1 MMIPMTLRFAHCALG
16 TLAAAFILSGCG
28 WSQVGIQSPAGGRTN
43 NNSTAYGA
51 GKIKYVVVLIQE
63 NRTVDNLFNG
73 LPGADTVKFGL
84 GSKGAQIR
92 LQPEP
97 LAAHFGL
104 RHNHA
109 AFLTE
114 WNNGGMNGF
123 DELAGHCSVAP
134 RCPPNSLLV
143 FGYVPHDE
151 VRPYFDMAERY
162 TFADRMFESSQG
174 PSFPAHQYLVSG
186 TSTNHNGSPLKA
198 AENATKHAGGCDSP
212 RRTTVPLIDA
222 KGEVRKKVFPCFE
235 RTSIFTLLDDTS
247 VSWRYYQEQPL
258 AGVWN
263 AVDALKPIWQNR
275 SEYSQ
280 NVIAPSKRV
289 LTDIAH
295 GKLAQVVMV
304 TPSQHASDHAG
315 DTDGSGPDWI
325 ASIVNAIGESPYW
338 SSTAIFITWDDWG
351 GWYDHVS
358 PTIYN
363 SYELGMR
370 VPLIV
375 VSPYAKS
382 HYVSHVPYEFG
393 SILKFTEQVFGLPSL
408 GTTDVRANDLS
419 DCFDFTKAPRRFRHI
434 HTQHSAQYFLRQLIS
449 NGPPDDD

>member
-1 MMIPMTLRFAHCALG
+1 MRVRFGHRALCALA
-16 TLAAAFILSGCG
+16 TAFILSGCG
-28 WSQVGIQSPAGGRTN
+28 WSQAGTQLPAGGRLSN
-43 NNSTAYGA
+43 DATALYGS

-73 LPGADTVKFGL
+73 LPGADTVQFGK
-84 GSKGAQIR
+84 GSKGGQIR

-97 LAAHFGL
+97 LAARFDL

-114 WNNGGMNGF
+114 WNNGHMNGF
-123 DELAGHCSVAP
+123 DELQRHCSVTP
-134 RCPPNSLLV
+134 QCPPLDLLV
-143 FGYVPHDE
+143 YGYVPHDE
-151 VRPYFDMAERY
+151 IRPYFDMAEQY
-162 TFADRMFESSQG
+162 TFADKMFETSQG
-174 PSFPAHQYLVSG
+174 PSFPAHQYIVSG
-186 TSTNHNGSPLKA
+186 TSTNYNGSPLKA
-198 AENATKHAGGCDSP
+198 SENTTKHAGGCDSP
-212 RRTTVPLIDA
+212 RKTTVPLIDA
-222 KGEVRKKVFPCFE
+222 QGRQTKRVFPCFD
-235 RTSIFTLLDDTS
+235 RTSIFTLLDDHS
-247 VSWRYYQEQPL
+247 VSWRYYQERTR

-263 AVDALKPIWQNR
+263 AVDALKPIWQDH

-280 NVIAPSKRV
+280 NVITPSKQV
-289 LTDIAH
+289 LTDIADR
-295 GKLAQVVMV
+295 KLAQVIMV
-304 TPSQHASDHAG
+304 TPSQHASDHVG
-315 DTDGSGPDWI
+315 QTDGSGPDWI
-325 ASIVNAIGESPYW
+325 GSIVNAIGESPYW
-338 SSTAIFITWDDWG
+338 KSTAIFITWDDWG

-393 SILKFTEQVFGLPSL
+393 SILKFIENDFGLPSL

-419 DCFDFTKAPRRFRHI
+419 DCFDFSRVPRTFHHI
-434 HTQHSAQYFLRQLIS
+434 HTQHSAQYFLRQPIS
-449 NGPPDDD
+449 NEPPDND